1 MAITIQEILDQIRHG
16 LSRQSDSPALDAQ
29 VLVAHCLEKPR
40 AWVLAHPAAVLN
52 NQQYD
57 AIIQASGRL
66 YQGEPLPYVLGHWEF
81 FGIDFQL
88 TPDVLIP
95 RPETELLVERGLDWL
110 RLHPTS
116 RQAIDIGTGSGCIAI
131 ALAMNIPDL
140 HILLTDI
147 SPQALNL
154 ARVNAENYG
163 LSDRLEFQQADLL
176 DGIEGAYAMI
186 YANLPYIPTQ
196 VLKNLTV
203 YDKEPRLALD
213 GGIDGVE
220 LISKLLNQARS
231 RLSPGGVI
239 LLEIEST
246 QGDEVKKLA
255 QAFYPAAKVH
265 LLKDLSGQD
274 RCIEIR
280 RSNLIAHICQHKQWS
295 KAQGSGSYKCMSLGE
310 EGFIHCSQPEQIL
323 QVADRFYRDVSDLVV
338 LWIDPEKI
346 TSEIRWE
353 SADGELFP
361 HIYGPIDLV
370 AVRAVTELKPE
381 SDGIYLQVQTP
392 D

>member
-1 MAITIQEILDQIRHG
+1 MAITIQEIVDQIRHR
-16 LSRQSDSPALDAQ
+16 LARQSDSPALDAQ

-52 NQQYD
+52 DQQYD
-57 AIIQASGRL
+57 AIVQASEKL

-110 RLHPTS
+110 HLHPTA
-116 RQAIDIGTGSGCIAI
+116 RQAIDVGTGSGCIAI

-147 SPQALNL
+147 SPRALNV
-154 ARVNAENYG
+154 ARVNAENYS

-176 DGIEGAYAMI
+176 DGIEGTYAMI
-186 YANLPYIPTQ
+186 CANLPYIPTQ

-203 YDKEPRLALD
+203 NNKEPGLALD
-213 GGIDGVE
+213 GGVDGVE

-246 QGDEVKKLA
+246 QGAEVKKLA

-265 LLKDLSGQD
+265 LLKDLSRQD

-280 RSNLIAHICQHKQWS
+280 RSNLIA
-295 KAQGSGSYKCMSLGE
+295 
-310 EGFIHCSQPEQIL
+310 
-323 QVADRFYRDVSDLVV
+323 
-338 LWIDPEKI
+338 
-346 TSEIRWE
+346 
-353 SADGELFP
+353 
-361 HIYGPIDLV
+361 
-370 AVRAVTELKPE
+370 
-381 SDGIYLQVQTP
+381 
-392 D
+392 